1 MKKLCY
7 EYGSRNKR
15 EVYLLPKED
24 IEKIVDEL
32 EVIDIYKK
40 AYEKGRGYK
49 FSGTAYVI
57 LDCSDGKIYTR
68 WLQQNNF
75 IVNDF
80 TDIVV
85 FGMDTPICE
94 FDDDDLID
102 NYGSE
107 MEEWE
112 NFDGSAEEFIVEKY
126 GEEELENRKENVVD
140 YWATEYGLEWNDIQE
155 RIDEMYENVIKDD
168 ESFIIQDY

>member
-32 EVIDIYKK
+32 DVVDIYKK
-40 AYEKGRGYK
+40 AYEEGRGYN
-49 FSGTAYVI
+49 FSGTAYVL
-57 LDCSDGKIYTR
+57 LDCSDGEIFAR

-75 IVNDF
+75 VVNDF

-85 FGMDTPICE
+85 FKIDTPICE

-102 NYGSE
+102 DYGSE
-107 MEEWE
+107 MEERE
-112 NFDGSAEEFIVEKY
+112 N
-126 GEEELENRKENVVD
+126 
-140 YWATEYGLEWNDIQE
+140 
-155 RIDEMYENVIKDD
+155 
-168 ESFIIQDY
+168 